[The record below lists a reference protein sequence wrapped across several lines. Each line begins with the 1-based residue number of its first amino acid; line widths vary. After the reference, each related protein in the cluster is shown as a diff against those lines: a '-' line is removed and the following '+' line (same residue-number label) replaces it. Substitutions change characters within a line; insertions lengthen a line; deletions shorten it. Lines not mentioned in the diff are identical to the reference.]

1 MASVVALA
9 PYSNLVFLE
18 HLIKAIAARVAGAF
32 SAAPKVEKM
41 VTLVHQVKGIREMG
55 CTTYSREKDFKVV
68 GNRVRKMGKSV
79 ESNVST
85 IRASG

>member
-1 MASVVALA
+1 
-9 PYSNLVFLE
+9 
-18 HLIKAIAARVAGAF
+18 
-32 SAAPKVEKM
+32 
-41 VTLVHQVKGIREMG
+41 MG